1 MVSIRYLRLSIVA
14 KVSEI
19 NAGLKVL
26 KRKMNGKTGNKSVI
40 DELFAGLFESV
51 YKNSSALSGDI
62 QKQLNELQKAV
73 VGFGSDVNRKSDAA
87 TEKMIRALSDV
98 VKTITRGQS
107 EASDKLSQRIIELE
121 KAETHKTSEIKKAL
135 GDGLGRIEKGIN
147 SIPKTDLNSV
157 EEAILELAKIDFPET
172 DLEPLTKLLERPKE
186 WEFEFIYSGNRIDK
200 VIATEV

>member
-1 MVSIRYLRLSIVA
+1 MA

-26 KRKMNGKTGNKSVI
+26 KRKMNGKTGNKSIV

-51 YKNSSALSGDI
+51 HKNSSALSADI
-62 QKQLNELQKAV
+62 QKKLNELQQAV
-73 VGFGSDVNRKSDAA
+73 VGFGSNVNRNSDTA
-87 TEKMIRALSDV
+87 TEKVIRALSEV
-98 VKTITRGQS
+98 VKTITKGQS
-107 EASDKLSQRIIELE
+107 DASDKFSQRIAALE
-121 KAETHKTSEIKKAL
+121 KTESEKSSDIKKAL
-135 GDGLGRIEKGIN
+135 GDGFGRIEKGIN